1 MLDPPRFPLS
11 GFDHARA
18 EVILQESDVARPAE
32 TRAGDRRIRQAL
44 RANRLH
50 DRMPVILGEKEKKQS

>member
-44 RANRLH
+44 WANRLH
-50 DRMPVILGEKEKKQS
+50 DGMPVILGEEEKKQS